1 MLNWIKKLF
10 GINDAQTLPETQN
23 TVTITEIPVANA
35 AHMVTP
41 VVAEPVAEP
50 VIVPEPVAVVEPVIV
65 PEPVAVVEPVAV
77 AEPVAAGK
85 KPGKKEKKTPAKPKK
100 KAEAEI
106 LLTAKVEEPV
116 RKGRK
121 TPAPKP
127 ATIKTTTVK
136 SRKK

>member
-50 VIVPEPVAVVEPVIV
+50 VIVPEPVAVVASMNNAAASIDPV
-65 PEPVAVVEPVAV
+65 
-77 AEPVAAGK
+77 
-85 KPGKKEKKTPAKPKK
+85 TQ
-100 KAEAEI
+100 
-106 LLTAKVEEPV
+106 
-116 RKGRK
+116 
-121 TPAPKP
+121 
-127 ATIKTTTVK
+127 
-136 SRKK
+136 SRGGNNHGLHV